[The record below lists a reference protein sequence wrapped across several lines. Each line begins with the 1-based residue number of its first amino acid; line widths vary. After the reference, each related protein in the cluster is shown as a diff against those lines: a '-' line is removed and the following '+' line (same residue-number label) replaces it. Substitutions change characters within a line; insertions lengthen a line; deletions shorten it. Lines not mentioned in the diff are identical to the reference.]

1 MQNNKNTLKVCD
13 LILGKLYF
21 FNNHSLNIFKSM
33 TVGDYEIIG
42 SLSELEPFLLLGLSE
57 VISDDRYFSCRIL
70 TKTGII
76 GWVAVTI
83 KELHF
88 A

>member
-42 SLSELEPFLLLGLSE
+42 SLNKLEPFLLLGLSE
-57 VISDDRYFSCRIL
+57 VINDDRYFSCRIL